1 MEVHDMLKKKINFMF
16 LGVMLY
22 MLVFPLTV
30 YASTENDVFP
40 QASQYI
46 RCTSANITPQ
56 GNGRLL
62 VENKLG
68 ATTIVD
74 KLGIKTLEIQTV
86 RNGYWQSIHTIV
98 KNDYLYNTGTYIY
111 DCYYSGTPGTKYR
124 SYVEFYVENNGGS
137 ETKIVTSTPKAAN

>member
-1 MEVHDMLKKKINFMF
+1 MLKKKINFIF

-56 GNGRLL
+56 GNG
-62 VENKLG
+62 V
-68 ATTIVD
+68 
-74 KLGIKTLEIQTV
+74 TV
-86 RNGYWQSIHTIV
+86 
-98 KNDYLYNTGTYIY
+98 K
-111 DCYYSGTPGTKYR
+111 
-124 SYVEFYVENNGGS
+124 
-137 ETKIVTSTPKAAN
+137 